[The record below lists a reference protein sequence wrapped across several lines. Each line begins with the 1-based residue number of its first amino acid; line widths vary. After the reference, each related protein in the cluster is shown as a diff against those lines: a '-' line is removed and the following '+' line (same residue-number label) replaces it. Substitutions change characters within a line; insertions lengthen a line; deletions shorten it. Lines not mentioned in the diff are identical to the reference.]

1 MKLLLQICVNA
12 ILLSTKVGKREGQV
26 EKLMADWRI
35 ILLTALAAFIGSIGQ
50 LEFKRGADNLQFDI
64 KMLLTNHH
72 LILGVAIYAVS
83 TVLYVYALS
92 KGQLS
97 ILYPV
102 IATSYIWTLLF
113 SKIFLNEQIE
123 LTGWI
128 GLFFIMLGITL
139 IATQI
144 GR

>member
-1 MKLLLQICVNA
+1 
-12 ILLSTKVGKREGQV
+12 
-26 EKLMADWRI
+26 MADWKI

-64 KMLLTNHH
+64 KLLLTNYH
-72 LILGVAIYAVS
+72 LIIAVAVYAVS

-97 ILYPV
+97 ILYPI
-102 IATSYIWTLLF
+102 IATSYIWTLMF
-113 SKIFLNEQIE
+113 SKILLNEQIS
-123 LTGWI
+123 LTGWA
-128 GLFFIMLGITL
+128 GVFFILLGVTL
-139 IATQI
+139 IATQA